1 MQYRRIFSVTDAR
14 IPIYVVTAICIAG
27 GISAF
32 LTFAF
37 TCIPVDAFWNV
48 LDRPTS
54 KCINENAYVYLPTM
68 ALFDALISSSNTF
81 IQGTLNAVTDI
92 MVAALPIR
100 AIWRLQLERRQKIAL
115 IGIMTIGWWCV
126 SQTPFTIH
134 PPDQPNSVCIVSCIR
149 LNSLVVLSRHPDD
162 TTFFVGPVI
171 YLAALEMNLAIVCAC
186 VPTLRPL
193 IIRIVPDL
201 TSRRSGPTASQ
212 HTASSR
218 WSRSK
223 LGRSFKKLDG
233 SDNSGAVPANTRRNS
248 GVGTE
253 LGPVGA
259 LLPVYSQESND
270 EQRIRI
276 TKEVRMQSSQASR
289 GTSILDVDEA
299 DSTRGIR

>member
-1 MQYRRIFSVTDAR
+1 MMHD
-14 IPIYVVTAICIAG
+14 
-27 GISAF
+27 
-32 LTFAF
+32 
-37 TCIPVDAFWNV
+37 
-48 LDRPTS
+48 
-54 KCINENAYVYLPTM
+54 
-68 ALFDALISSSNTF
+68 
-81 IQGTLNAVTDI
+81 
-92 MVAALPIR
+92 
-100 AIWRLQLERRQKIAL
+100 
-115 IGIMTIGWWCV
+115 
-126 SQTPFTIH
+126 
-134 PPDQPNSVCIVSCIR
+134 SVCIVSCIR
-149 LNSLVVLSRHPDD
+149 LNSLVVLARHPDD
-162 TTFFVGPVI
+162 TTFYVGPVI
-171 YLAALEMNLAIVCAC
+171 YLAALEMNIAIVCAC
-186 VPTLRPL
+186 IPTLRPL

-248 GVGTE
+248 SGME

-276 TKEVRMQSSQASR
+276 TKEIRMQSSQVSR
-289 GTSILDVDEA
+289 GTSILDLDET